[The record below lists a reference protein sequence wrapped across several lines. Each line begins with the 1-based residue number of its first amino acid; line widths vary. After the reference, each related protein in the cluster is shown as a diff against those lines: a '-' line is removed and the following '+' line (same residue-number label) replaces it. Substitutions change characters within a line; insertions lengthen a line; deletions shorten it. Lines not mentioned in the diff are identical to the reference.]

1 MIKHKREEIKKKDN
15 QEITGKDWR
24 HWSTM
29 ERKKSFEKKKKKK
42 EKKKKKS
49 GFLLSSTS
57 SLLPSLLTARIH
69 HRLHSLLYCTSC
81 CDLELPATALHF

>member
-1 MIKHKREEIKKKDN
+1 MK
-15 QEITGKDWR
+15 
-24 HWSTM
+24 
-29 ERKKSFEKKKKKK
+29 EKEK